1 MSSLPQKDK
10 KKYLSDSDVQQLDLV
25 KTLDNHKN
33 VKKNRFWVIF
43 LLTITAGLSFIF
55 WSYNYFRQNPISPKF
70 SLNIKL
76 PIFTTN
82 YNQANPD
89 LKSVIDPYLQ
99 PNPDA
104 WSIYVETLP
113 GSVHQFSWSYL
124 PDSIFNQTS
133 SSQLISQIQTQPISS
148 DSTIRNNLPQGT
160 EIKQIKNISD
170 ISRQYQILVGL
181 PRWQIFMVIQVSS
194 PANLDESSQ
203 KIPSLIKDIYWS
215 IVSQY

>member
-33 VKKNRFWVIF
+33 VKKNRFWVIL
-43 LLTITAGLSFIF
+43 LLTLTAGLSFIF
-55 WSYNYFRQNPISPKF
+55 WSYNYFRQNPISPKLN
-70 SLNIKL
+70 LNIKL
-76 PIFTTN
+76 PTFTTD
-82 YNQANPD
+82 YNQASSD
-89 LKSVIDPYLQ
+89 LKSVIDPYIQ

-104 WSIYVETLP
+104 WSVYVETLP

-124 PDSIFNQTS
+124 PDPIFNQTS
-133 SSQLISQIQTQPISS
+133 SSQLISQIQAQPISS
-148 DSTIRNNLPQGT
+148 DPAIRNNLPQGA

-170 ISRQYQILVGL
+170 TSRQYQILVGL
-181 PRWQIFMVIQVSS
+181 PRWQIFMIIQVSS

-203 KIPSLIKDIYWS
+203 KIPSLVKEIYWS